1 MNLYLDNIVYSLQ
14 TAGGISVYWYE
25 FSKRLL
31 ASNNQVCFIE
41 EKEHQNIFR
50 KQLSIPSQNIIQ
62 KNKYPVSIARYLPVA
77 FKHPPGNSLFHSS
90 YYRIPA
96 NKKLPSVVTVHDFTY
111 EKMKTGI
118 RKQIHQI
125 QKKGALEAA
134 RGIICISEHTK
145 ADMLS
150 LYPHLNKKK
159 IAVIYNGVSDSFH
172 PLKKNDSFIQPADDF
187 SELINKPYAIF
198 IGGRET
204 YKNFSFSV
212 DAIRLLTN
220 HHLVIIGGGQ
230 LTTAETDSLNQKLN
244 NRWHF
249 FVGIDNEKLNKLYNF
264 ARFLLYPS
272 AYEGFGIP
280 VIEAEK
286 AGCPVIALEASS
298 IPEIAGNKT
307 LLLQSLQ
314 VEEFL
319 QKAADIESN
328 RNIYITK
335 GFENSRQYSWD
346 KCYMEIIGFYE
357 TVLQD

>member
-25 FSKRLL
+25 LSKRLL
-31 ASNNQVCFIE
+31 ASNNHVCFIE

-50 KQLSIPSQNIIQ
+50 KQLSIPSQNTIQ

-77 FKHPPGNSLFHSS
+77 FKHPSGNALFHSS

-96 NKKLPSVVTVHDFTY
+96 DKKLSSVVTVHDFTY

-125 QKKGALEAA
+125 QKKAALEDAA
-134 RGIICISEHTK
+134 GIICISEHTK

-150 LYPHLNKKK
+150 LYPHLDQKK

-172 PLKKNDSFIQPADDF
+172 PLHKNDLHLHPADDI
-187 SELINKPYAIF
+187 SELIHRPYAIF

-204 YKNFSFSV
+204 YKNFSFAV
-212 DAIRLLTN
+212 DAIHLLAG

-230 LTTAETDSLNQKLN
+230 LTAAETDFLNRKLN

-249 FVGIDNEKLNKLYNF
+249 FSGIDNGKLNRLYNF

-280 VIEAEK
+280 VVEAEK

-298 IPEIAGNKT
+298 IPEVAGNKD

-314 VEEFL
+314 AEEFL
-319 QKAADIESN
+319 QKAADIERN
-328 RNIYITK
+328 RNRYITI
-335 GFENSRQYSWD
+335 GFENSSRFSWD
-346 KCYMEIIGFYE
+346 KCYTEIIAFYQ
-357 TVLQD
+357 TILQD